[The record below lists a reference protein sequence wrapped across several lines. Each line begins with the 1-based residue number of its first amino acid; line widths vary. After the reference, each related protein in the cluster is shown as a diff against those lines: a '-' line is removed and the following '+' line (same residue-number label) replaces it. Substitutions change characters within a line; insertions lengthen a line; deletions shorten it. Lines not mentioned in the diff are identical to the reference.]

1 MGDALQKGPSTV
13 KLPVDDETLNA
24 WSSLL
29 NLTEEQ
35 AADVL
40 KEIEKT
46 LRTGYA
52 HRPACLRHR
61 SFEELTA
68 DMGVDEL
75 ALMFLATGLRHTGH
89 PEAAAAVEIR
99 GLAAQLQAQHK
110 AD

>member
-1 MGDALQKGPSTV
+1 MKF
-13 KLPVDDETLNA
+13 PVDDETLTA

-29 NLTEEQ
+29 GLTEEQ
-35 AADVL
+35 QAKAL
-40 KEIEKT
+40 EEIEET

-61 SFEELTA
+61 SFEELVA
-68 DMGVDEL
+68 DMEVDEL

-99 GLAAQLQAQHK
+99 GLAAQLQAHPK

>member
-1 MGDALQKGPSTV
+1 M

-46 LRTGYA
+46 LRVGYV
-52 HRPACLRHR
+52 HRPDSLRHL
-61 SFEELTA
+61 SFEELVA
-68 DMGVDEL
+68 GMAADEL
-75 ALMFLATGLRHTGH
+75 ALMFLATGLRETGH

-99 GLAAQLQAQHK
+99 GLAAQLQAQRE